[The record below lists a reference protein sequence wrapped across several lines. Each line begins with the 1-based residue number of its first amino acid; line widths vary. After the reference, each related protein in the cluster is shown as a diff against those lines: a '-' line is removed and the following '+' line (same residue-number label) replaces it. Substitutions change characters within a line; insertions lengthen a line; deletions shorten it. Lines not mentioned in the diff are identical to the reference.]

1 MIEQL
6 KWRYATKQY
15 DATKKISDSD
25 LTKLIEAAN
34 LAPTSYGLQPFR
46 IINVENPDLRA
57 KLREKS
63 YGQSQVTDASAIF
76 VFVVENNMTNDMVDT
91 YIDRIASQRSL
102 PVEALSGFGDYMK
115 GAIGYKSSDDIV
127 SWNQRQAYISL
138 GFLLAQA
145 AVLNIDSTPMEG
157 FDPAGYAE
165 VLGLQNENAV
175 LVCALGYRSSE
186 DQTQHYPKVR
196 KSLTEFVENK

>member
-15 DATKKISDSD
+15 DATKKISETD
-25 LTKLIEAAN
+25 LNKLIEAAN

-46 IINVENPDLRA
+46 ILNISNPEVRV
-57 KLREKS
+57 KLKERS
-63 YGQSQVTDASAIF
+63 YGQTQITDASNIF
-76 VFVVENNMTNDMVDT
+76 VFVVENNMTNEMVDT
-91 YIDRIASQRSL
+91 YIKRIASQRSL
-102 PVEALSGFGDYMK
+102 PVEALSGFGDFMK
-115 GAIGYKSSDDIV
+115 GAIGYKSSEAVV
-127 SWNQRQAYISL
+127 SWNQHQAYISL

-157 FDPAGYAE
+157 FDPSGYAE

-196 KSLTEFVENK
+196 KDHSDFVENI